1 MGFPR
6 QAYWSG
12 LLFPSSGDLPDPG
25 TEPESPALVGGF
37 FTTEPQGE
45 KDLKRKRASWNQR
58 TKANK
63 QTSNNKAYSNLRIYL
78 HSLTKDCSNVSR
90 SLSERNKM
98 YSSPWNNTGL
108 NCAVLLTHQIFSVHT
123 NCNSKWSR
131 VGWICG
137 WGTEN
142 TEGQQWVGPPP
153 RQLLKCQPH
162 LILFML
168 FTCVTSRYSRTSPMK
183 EMLLSNIS
191 NKNQRPREFVYWSL
205 IGIEMRWT

>member
-6 QAYWSG
+6 QAYWRG
-12 LLFPSSGDLPDPG
+12 LPFPSPGDLPDPG
-25 TEPESPALVGGF
+25 TEPESSALVGGF

-63 QTSNNKAYSNLRIYL
+63 QTSNNKVYSNLRIYL

-98 YSSPWNNTGL
+98 YSPPWNNTGL
-108 NCAVLLTHQIFSVHT
+108 NCAVPLTHQIFSVHT
-123 NCNSKWSR
+123 NCNSKWSS

-142 TEGQQWVGPPP
+142 TEGQQGVSPPP
-153 RQLLKCQPH
+153 RQLLKCQLH

-168 FTCVTSRYSRTSPMK
+168 FTCVTSRYLHTSPMK
-183 EMLLSNIS
+183 EMLLSNIT
-191 NKNQRPREFVYWSL
+191 NKKQRPRKFVYWSL

>member
-12 LLFPSSGDLPDPG
+12 LPFPSSGDLPDPG

-98 YSSPWNNTGL
+98 YSSPWNDTGL
-108 NCAVLLTHQIFSVHT
+108 NVQFHLHTRFFQYIQTATVNDPELAESVDGELKTRKANSGWVLHPVSYSSVNRTWFCSCSLHVLPHVIHALVLWRKCCFLIFLIKTKDQGSL
-123 NCNSKWSR
+123 C
-131 VGWICG
+131 
-137 WGTEN
+137 TE
-142 TEGQQWVGPPP
+142 V
-153 RQLLKCQPH
+153 L
-162 LILFML
+162 
-168 FTCVTSRYSRTSPMK
+168 
-183 EMLLSNIS
+183 
-191 NKNQRPREFVYWSL
+191 
-205 IGIEMRWT
+205 